1 MCFDWLAQMYFDM
14 RLAIQIH
21 LVFDWCTVRSV
32 LAVFIEI
39 STQIALPDQSDR
51 LDYLG
56 LPAV

>member
-1 MCFDWLAQMYFDM
+1 MYFDM